1 MTFILHD
8 LAVPFVQETVAI
20 AARFPNMYLALSAN
34 LCFTPIAP
42 RLVQEQLGLLLS
54 RVGADRLLWGSEAG
68 LAGPPWVYLQAFM
81 DLEIL
86 LDLRSGYG
94 YPQITRDDKRKI
106 LGENFAR
113 VMGIDL
119 AAKKTQLELPG

>member
-1 MTFILHD
+1 
-8 LAVPFVQETVAI
+8 
-20 AARFPNMYLALSAN
+20 
-34 LCFTPIAP
+34 
-42 RLVQEQLGLLLS
+42 
-54 RVGADRLLWGSEAG
+54 
-68 LAGPPWVYLQAFM
+68 M

-119 AAKKTQLELPG
+119 AAKKTQLGLPG